1 MSDLSIRPLRKKA
14 LKGGAPYV
22 RLAATTAKLVEL
34 LPLSPAQLAARCA
47 IQDQNVAD
55 YVRTECLVYFFRVNH
70 AGDAWLNERL
80 YKFLVERVLR
90 RLPNRGTSD
99 NCPVDLKGSN
109 IADDVVASFLA
120 LLARARV
127 EYVEGLDFFEVHF
140 DSALKNL
147 LRDAK
152 KKVARHE
159 GRTDSLPVDPET
171 GELPP
176 ALEAAVGTV
185 DGFDPGSIDDA
196 DYRSRLV
203 PAIDA
208 LPDLQRRIMV
218 MHLEGFPF
226 GSIDPTVMTIAKAL
240 EKSEKTIR
248 THHKLALLALK
259 GILKGDRSP

>member
-1 MSDLSIRPLRKKA
+1 MSDPSIRPLRKKT
-14 LKGGAPYV
+14 LKGGALYV

-47 IQDQNVAD
+47 IPDQNVAD
-55 YVRTECLVYFFRVNH
+55 YVRSECLVYFLRVTH

-80 YKFLVERVLR
+80 YKCLAERVLR
-90 RLPNRGTSD
+90 RLPARGILD

-109 IADDVVASFLA
+109 ITDAVISSFLA
-120 LLARARV
+120 QLGRDRV

-147 LRDAK
+147 IRGAK
-152 KKVARHE
+152 RTVARHE
-159 GRTDSLPVDPET
+159 GRTDPLVVDPET

-185 DGFDPGSIDDA
+185 NGVDPGTLDDA
-196 DYRSRLV
+196 DYRSRLA
-203 PAIDA
+203 PAIES
-208 LPDLQRRIMV
+208 LPDLQRRIMM
-218 MHLEGFPF
+218 MHLKGFPF

-240 EKSEKTIR
+240 KKSEKTIR
-248 THHKLALLALK
+248 THHKLALFALK